1 MAGPITEVKTGLDL
15 IVDYGLGPVGLFA
28 KWFYLTFLPFVIQ
41 YIGIPMFILGILVAL
56 AFAGGTMLFVIL
68 FFIFIF
74 YFIKGTIFN
83 SAPPIIKSK
92 TLR

>member
-1 MAGPITEVKTGLDL
+1 MADPISSARNGLD
-15 IVDYGLGPVGLFA
+15 IVVDYGLGPVALFA

-41 YIGIPMFILGILVAL
+41 YIGIPMFALGVLLAL

-68 FFIFIF
+68 FFIFMF

-83 SAPPIIKSK
+83 SKPKNVK
-92 TLR
+92 

>member
-1 MAGPITEVKTGLDL
+1 MINPIPFIKF
-15 IVDYGLGPVGLFA
+15 IINYPLGIILYFT
-28 KWFYLTFLPFVIQ
+28 KWFYITFLPFVIQ

-92 TLR
+92 TLT